1 MLSLQ
6 DKLLEVTDLTTT
18 FKLQSGSVVSPVDH
32 ASFFVR
38 KGEVVGIVGESG
50 CGKSMTATS
59 IIRLIPPPG
68 RIMEGSV
75 LFQGKDVVRMR
86 SQELSALRGAHIST
100 IFQDPLTFLNPVYT
114 IGRQIGETV
123 RLHLG
128 VSKEEARKRTLEV
141 LDMVKIPAPERVA
154 KSYPF
159 ELSGGMRQR
168 VLIAIAMC
176 CNPELIIAD
185 EPTTALDVTVQA
197 QILSL
202 LTGLVREQNISMI
215 LITHDMGIVAD
226 VCDRLYVMYAGQIVE
241 SGTLDDIFYRP
252 AHPYTK
258 ALLNSVLTIKARR
271 EVIASIPGVVPDIEH
286 FPMDCRFGP
295 RCQERCERCAGME
308 PGLEEVS
315 PGHFA
320 KCALYRR

>member
-1 MLSLQ
+1 MQ

-68 RIMEGSV
+68 KITEGRV

-86 SQELSALRGAHIST
+86 PQELSALRGAHIST

-202 LTGLVREQNISMI
+202 LTGLVRDKNISMI

-258 ALLNSVLTIKARR
+258 ALLNSVLTIKERR

-286 FPMDCRFGP
+286 FPKDCRFGP
-295 RCQERCERCAGME
+295 RCQERCERCAGTE

>member
-1 MLSLQ
+1 MQ

-68 RIMEGSV
+68 KITEGRV

-86 SQELSALRGAHIST
+86 PQELSALRGAHIST

-258 ALLNSVLTIKARR
+258 ALLNSVLTIKERR

-286 FPMDCRFGP
+286 FPKDCRFGP
-295 RCQERCERCAGME
+295 RCQERCERCAGTE

>member
-1 MLSLQ
+1 MQ
-6 DKLLEVTDLTTT
+6 DKLLEVTDFTTT

-68 RIMEGSV
+68 KITEGRV

-202 LTGLVREQNISMI
+202 LTGLVREKNISMI

-258 ALLNSVLTIKARR
+258 ALLNSVLTIKERR

-286 FPMDCRFGP
+286 FPKDCRFGP

>member
-1 MLSLQ
+1 MQ

-68 RIMEGSV
+68 KITEGRV

-202 LTGLVREQNISMI
+202 LTGLVRDKNISMI

-258 ALLNSVLTIKARR
+258 ALLNSVLTIKERR

-286 FPMDCRFGP
+286 FPKDCRFGP
-295 RCQERCERCAGME
+295 RCQERCERCAGTE

>member
-1 MLSLQ
+1 MQ

-68 RIMEGSV
+68 RITEGSV
-75 LFQGKDVVRMR
+75 LFQGKDVVQMR

-202 LTGLVREQNISMI
+202 LTGLVREKNISMI

-258 ALLNSVLTIKARR
+258 ALLNSVLTIKERR

-286 FPMDCRFGP
+286 FPKDCRFGP
-295 RCQERCERCAGME
+295 RCQERCERCAGTE

>member
-68 RIMEGSV
+68 KITEGRV

-202 LTGLVREQNISMI
+202 LTGLVRDKNISMI

-258 ALLNSVLTIKARR
+258 ALLNSVLTIKERR

-286 FPMDCRFGP
+286 FPKDCRFGP
-295 RCQERCERCAGME
+295 RCQERCERCAGTE

>member
-1 MLSLQ
+1 MQ

-68 RIMEGSV
+68 KITEGRV

-202 LTGLVREQNISMI
+202 LTGLVREKNISMI

-258 ALLNSVLTIKARR
+258 ALLNSVLTIKERR

-286 FPMDCRFGP
+286 FPKDCRFGP

>member
-68 RIMEGSV
+68 RITDGRV

-258 ALLNSVLTIKARR
+258 ALLNSVLTIKERR

-286 FPMDCRFGP
+286 FPKDCRFGP
-295 RCQERCERCAGME
+295 RCQERCERCAGTE

>member
-68 RIMEGSV
+68 RITEGSV
-75 LFQGKDVVRMR
+75 LFQGKDVVQMR

-202 LTGLVREQNISMI
+202 LTGLVREKNISMI

-258 ALLNSVLTIKARR
+258 ALLNSVLTIKERR

-286 FPMDCRFGP
+286 FPKDCRFGP

>member
-1 MLSLQ
+1 MQ

-68 RIMEGSV
+68 KITDGRV
-75 LFQGKDVVRMR
+75 LFQGKDVVQMR

-202 LTGLVREQNISMI
+202 LTGLVREKNISMI

-258 ALLNSVLTIKARR
+258 ALLNSVLTIKERR

-286 FPMDCRFGP
+286 FPKDCRFGP

>member
-1 MLSLQ
+1 MQ

-68 RIMEGSV
+68 KITEGRV
-75 LFQGKDVVRMR
+75 LFQGKDVARMR
-86 SQELSALRGAHIST
+86 PQELSALRGAHIST

-202 LTGLVREQNISMI
+202 LTGLVRDKNISMI

-258 ALLNSVLTIKARR
+258 ALLNSVLTIKERR

-286 FPMDCRFGP
+286 FPKDCRFGP
-295 RCQERCERCAGME
+295 RCQERCERCAGTE

>member
-68 RIMEGSV
+68 RITEGRV

-202 LTGLVREQNISMI
+202 LTGLVREKNISMI

-258 ALLNSVLTIKARR
+258 ALLNSVLTIKERR

-286 FPMDCRFGP
+286 FPKDCRFGP

>member
-1 MLSLQ
+1 MQ

-68 RIMEGSV
+68 KITEGRV

-202 LTGLVREQNISMI
+202 LTGLVREKNISMI

-258 ALLNSVLTIKARR
+258 ALLNSVLTIKERR

-286 FPMDCRFGP
+286 FPKDCRFGP
-295 RCQERCERCAGME
+295 RCQERCERCAGTE

>member
-1 MLSLQ
+1 MQ

-68 RIMEGSV
+68 RITEGRV
-75 LFQGKDVVRMR
+75 LFQGKDVVQMR

-202 LTGLVREQNISMI
+202 LTGLVREKNISMI

-258 ALLNSVLTIKARR
+258 ALLNSVLTIKERR

-286 FPMDCRFGP
+286 FPKDCRFGP

>member
-1 MLSLQ
+1 MQ

-68 RIMEGSV
+68 RITDGRV
-75 LFQGKDVVRMR
+75 LFQGKDVVQMR

-202 LTGLVREQNISMI
+202 LTGLVREKNISMI

-226 VCDRLYVMYAGQIVE
+226 VCDRLYLMYAGQIVE

-258 ALLNSVLTIKARR
+258 ALLNSVLTIKERR

-286 FPMDCRFGP
+286 FPKDCRFGP

>member
-68 RIMEGSV
+68 KITDGRV

-202 LTGLVREQNISMI
+202 LTGLVREKNISMI

-258 ALLNSVLTIKARR
+258 ALLNSVLTIKERR

-286 FPMDCRFGP
+286 FPKDCRFGP
-295 RCQERCERCAGME
+295 RCQERCERCAGTE

>member
-1 MLSLQ
+1 MQ

-68 RIMEGSV
+68 RITDGRV
-75 LFQGKDVVRMR
+75 LFQGKDVVQMR

-202 LTGLVREQNISMI
+202 LTGLVREKNISMI

-258 ALLNSVLTIKARR
+258 ALLNSVLTIKERR

-286 FPMDCRFGP
+286 FPKDCRFGP
-295 RCQERCERCAGME
+295 RCQERCERCAGTE

>member
-68 RIMEGSV
+68 KITEGRV

-258 ALLNSVLTIKARR
+258 ALLNSVLTIKERR

-286 FPMDCRFGP
+286 FPKDCRFGP
-295 RCQERCERCAGME
+295 RCQERCERCAGTE

>member
-68 RIMEGSV
+68 RITEGRV

-128 VSKEEARKRTLEV
+128 VSKEEAGKRTLEV

-202 LTGLVREQNISMI
+202 LTGLVRDKNISMI

-258 ALLNSVLTIKARR
+258 ALLNSVLTIKERR

-286 FPMDCRFGP
+286 FPKDCRFGP
-295 RCQERCERCAGME
+295 RCQERCERCAGTE

>member
-68 RIMEGSV
+68 RITEGRV

-128 VSKEEARKRTLEV
+128 VSKEEAGKRTLEV

-202 LTGLVREQNISMI
+202 LTGLVREKNISMI

-258 ALLNSVLTIKARR
+258 ALLNSVLTIKERR

-286 FPMDCRFGP
+286 FPKDCRFGP

>member
-68 RIMEGSV
+68 RITDGRV

-202 LTGLVREQNISMI
+202 LTGLVREKNISMI

-258 ALLNSVLTIKARR
+258 ALLNSVLTIKERR

-286 FPMDCRFGP
+286 FPKDCRFGP
-295 RCQERCERCAGME
+295 RCQERCERCAGTE

>member
-1 MLSLQ
+1 MQ

-68 RIMEGSV
+68 RITEGRV

-258 ALLNSVLTIKARR
+258 ALLNSVLTIKERR

-286 FPMDCRFGP
+286 FPKDCRFGP
-295 RCQERCERCAGME
+295 RCQERCERCAGTE

>member
-1 MLSLQ
+1 MQ

-68 RIMEGSV
+68 RITEGSV

-168 VLIAIAMC
+168 VLIASAMC

-202 LTGLVREQNISMI
+202 LTGLVREKNISMI

-258 ALLNSVLTIKARR
+258 ALLNSVLTIKERR

-286 FPMDCRFGP
+286 FPKDCRFGP

>member
-68 RIMEGSV
+68 KITDGRV
-75 LFQGKDVVRMR
+75 LFQGKDVVQMR

-202 LTGLVREQNISMI
+202 LTGLVREKNISMI

-258 ALLNSVLTIKARR
+258 ALLNSVLTIKERR

-286 FPMDCRFGP
+286 FPKDCRFGP
-295 RCQERCERCAGME
+295 RCQERCERCAGTE

>member
-68 RIMEGSV
+68 RITDGRV
-75 LFQGKDVVRMR
+75 LFQGKDVVQMR

-202 LTGLVREQNISMI
+202 LTGLVREKNISMI

-258 ALLNSVLTIKARR
+258 ALLNSVLTIKERR

-286 FPMDCRFGP
+286 FPKDCRFGP

>member
-68 RIMEGSV
+68 KITEGRV
-75 LFQGKDVVRMR
+75 LFQGKDVVQMR
-86 SQELSALRGAHIST
+86 PQELSALRGAHIST

-202 LTGLVREQNISMI
+202 LTGLVREKNISMI

-258 ALLNSVLTIKARR
+258 ALLNSVLTIKERR

-286 FPMDCRFGP
+286 FPKDCRFGP
-295 RCQERCERCAGME
+295 RCQERCERCAGTE

>member
-1 MLSLQ
+1 MQ

-68 RIMEGSV
+68 KITDGRV

-202 LTGLVREQNISMI
+202 LTGLVREKNISMI

-258 ALLNSVLTIKARR
+258 ALLNSVLTIKERR

-286 FPMDCRFGP
+286 FPKDCRFGP
-295 RCQERCERCAGME
+295 RCQERCERCAGTE

>member
-68 RIMEGSV
+68 KITEGRV

-202 LTGLVREQNISMI
+202 LTGLVREKNISMI

-258 ALLNSVLTIKARR
+258 ALLNSVLTIKERR

-286 FPMDCRFGP
+286 FPKDCRFGP
-295 RCQERCERCAGME
+295 RCQERCERCAGTE

>member
-1 MLSLQ
+1 MQ

-68 RIMEGSV
+68 KITEGRV
-75 LFQGKDVVRMR
+75 LFQGKDVVQMR

-202 LTGLVREQNISMI
+202 LTGLVREKNISMI

-258 ALLNSVLTIKARR
+258 ALLNSVLTIKERR

-286 FPMDCRFGP
+286 FPKDCRFGP
-295 RCQERCERCAGME
+295 RCQERCERCAGTE